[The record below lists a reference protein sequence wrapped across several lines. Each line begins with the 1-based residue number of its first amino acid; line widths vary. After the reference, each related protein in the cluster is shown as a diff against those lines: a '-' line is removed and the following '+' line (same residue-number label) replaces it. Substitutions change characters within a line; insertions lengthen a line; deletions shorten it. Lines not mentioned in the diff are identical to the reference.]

1 MQEIRTRMKK
11 KMAAQGLWTDERQP
25 RRTVGSSGDKAGV
38 VLLNVYENVYE
49 DGAVLVNGPA
59 GFGTWRQYNG

>member
-38 VLLNVYENVYE
+38 VLLNVYGNVYE
-49 DGAVLVNGPA
+49 DGAC
-59 GFGTWRQYNG
+59 W